1 MDFKV
6 KMQWGG
12 NREEIDRND
21 RYIEEIS
28 VVEIL
33 ISNRKYGQIDCFFQ
47 VEKIIESTKEI
58 M

>member
-1 MDFKV
+1 M
-6 KMQWGG
+6 GG

-21 RYIEEIS
+21 RYIEGIS